1 MKKLLLTASA
11 FAAAAA
17 LAAPAS
23 AAGSLTGQITLT
35 GQVTPACEVGA
46 GGNASSSFAQTIALG
61 ELDQADGTLRPD
73 LKASTVANPSA
84 TFSTQVS
91 CNTLTPKVSVTAT
104 ELIDPALPVKQ
115 NYSNAVNYTASA
127 IVTEIG
133 GSDTFSATTNGAVP
147 GQTGPTQVSNP
158 IANQPNN
165 LTIEAYQ
172 FSTVGG
178 NGDVLLSSGGAAS
191 YVGVIT
197 VDITPS

>member
-1 MKKLLLTASA
+1 MFQTE
-11 FAAAAA
+11 
-17 LAAPAS
+17 
-23 AAGSLTGQITLT
+23 
-35 GQVTPACEVGA
+35 VT
-46 GGNASSSFAQTIALG
+46 
-61 ELDQADGTLRPD
+61 
-73 LKASTVANPSA
+73 
-84 TFSTQVS
+84 

-104 ELIDPALPVKQ
+104 ELVDPALSVKP

-178 NGDVLLSSGGAAS
+178 NGDVLLSSGGAAT

>member
-1 MKKLLLTASA
+1 MNKLLLTASVLAAA
-11 FAAAAA
+11 FATGAG
-17 LAAPAS
+17 

-35 GQVTPACEVGA
+35 GQVTPSCQVGA
-46 GGNASSSFAQTIALG
+46 GGNASSSFSQTIALG

-73 LKASTVANPSA
+73 LEASTVASPSA
-84 TFSTQVS
+84 VFQTEVT

-104 ELIDPALPVKQ
+104 ELIDPALTVKP

-178 NGDVLLSSGGAAS
+178 TGDVLLSSGGAAS